1 MNRTQEVNVLVVD
14 DELGPRESLKMILK
28 PFYNV
33 FTAENGQEALKIIHE
48 KPIDIATLDYKMPGM
63 TGTELLREIRK
74 FNEEMAVI
82 MITGFGTMKS
92 AVEGIRYGASDY
104 LVKPFE
110 VNEIIEI
117 VKKNLDKK
125 KTKNDVKKFVAE
137 MVAAMGA
144 PLPGNDFTKLNSTKA
159 YVLKK
164 METLFSGLNH
174 GIKFQSKVNTVVT
187 PLKDL
192 INTAE
197 TRSSLNNH
205 STNVVYFS
213 KLIGKRLNLNP
224 NIMNSLEIAAS
235 LHDIGMLGVYY
246 QNIDWGGEDVHF
258 SDQFCHQ
265 KAELGASFARILE
278 LPELVINGIA
288 HLGERFNGQG
298 LPSHLLG
305 EEIPLLSRIIALSEA
320 VENHY
325 RKEEKREKVMS
336 FLKEKSG
343 QDFDPNLVQL
353 MVNLIDENEIK

>member
-1 MNRTQEVNVLVVD
+1 MNKTEEVNVLIVD

-28 PFYNV
+28 PYYNV

-125 KTKNDVKKFVAE
+125 RTKSDVKKFVTE
-137 MVAAMGA
+137 MITAMGA
-144 PLPGNDFTKLNSTKA
+144 PLPDNDFSKLNSTKA

-164 METLFSGLNH
+164 METLFSGFNP
-174 GIKFQSKVNTVVT
+174 GIKVQSKVNTVVSS
-187 PLKDL
+187 LKDL

-205 STNVVYFS
+205 STNVTYFS
-213 KLIGKRLNLNP
+213 KLIGKKLDLNP
-224 NIMNSLEIAAS
+224 NLMNGLEITAS

-246 QNIDWGGEDVHF
+246 QNIDLGDKEMHF

-278 LPELVINGIA
+278 LPELVMNGIA
-288 HLGERFNGQG
+288 HLGEKFNGKG
-298 LPSHLLG
+298 LPGHLTG
-305 EEIPLLSRIIALSEA
+305 EEIPLFSRIISLSEA
-320 VENHY
+320 VENQY
-325 RKEEKREKVMS
+325 RKKKNREKVIE

-343 QDFDPNLVQL
+343 KDFDPNLVEL
-353 MVNLIDENEIK
+353 MINLTDENEIK